1 MHTCIMY
8 IVDIPPIIT
17 HPIDT
22 SAADPFSALF
32 SCSVQAYGH
41 RLAITWNRMNNSLP
55 SKAYSTQILS
65 ANVTTSVLTI
75 PKVTSEDVGAYY
87 CIAWV
92 GMIILQ
98 SLAGKL
104 VLAGK
109 LSVVYSYMYKLYSMS
124 I

>member
-1 MHTCIMY
+1 MY
-8 IVDIPPIIT
+8 IVGFPHIIL

-22 SAADPFSALF
+22 SAATPFGAQF
-32 SCSVQAYGH
+32 NCSVQAYGH
-41 RLAITWNRMNNSLP
+41 HHTITWNRMNNSLP
-55 SKAYSTQILS
+55 SKAYTTLTLS

-75 PKVTSEDVGAYY
+75 PNVTSEDVGAYY
-87 CIAWV
+87 CVAWV

-109 LSVVYSYMYKLYSMS
+109 LSVVL
-124 I
+124 